1 MTTEVIRPAEKK
13 DASRI
18 AEILVFNNRVN
29 FFPIFGDEKYSFC
42 EMQVLTVAE
51 EYLRDEKKL
60 GSTFVY
66 DDRVVRG
73 FVQIEENEIKKLYVD
88 TFFQNRGIGDALID
102 FAVKK
107 KHALFLWALEK
118 NTRAI
123 KFYEKHGFTMSGEKI
138 FEDGTEEYLVRMARV
153 V

>member
-1 MTTEVIRPAEKK
+1 MTTELIRPAEKK
-13 DASRI
+13 DVSRI

-66 DDRVVRG
+66 DDGVVRG

-88 TFFQNRGIGDALID
+88 TYFQNRGIGDALID
-102 FAVKK
+102 
-107 KHALFLWALEK
+107 
-118 NTRAI
+118 
-123 KFYEKHGFTMSGEKI
+123 
-138 FEDGTEEYLVRMARV
+138 
-153 V
+153 

>member
-1 MTTEVIRPAEKK
+1 MTTDFIRQAEKK
-13 DASRI
+13 DVSRI

-29 FFPIFGDEKYSFC
+29 YFPIFGDEKYSFG

-51 EYLRDEKKL
+51 EYIKDGTKL

-66 DDRVVRG
+66 DDGVVRG
-73 FVQIEENEIKKLYVD
+73 FVQVEENEIKKLYVD
-88 TFFQNRGIGDALID
+88 TFFQNNGVGAALID
-102 FAVKK
+102 FAVNK

-123 KFYEKHGFTMSGEKI
+123 KFYEKHGFTMSGEKT
-138 FEDGTEEYLVRMARV
+138 FEDGTDEYLVRMARTL
-153 V
+153 